1 MQYAFK
7 VTANRNIGGSKG
19 IVKGMTVQISKED
32 AALNINDILAA
43 YDRQLGIKITGI
55 SVTTRAFAIQKL
67 YPTFDVACKECKAVP
82 FDKFKKEWLRQLNN
96 RYR

>member
-19 IVKGMTVQISKED
+19 IAKGMTVQISKEGG
-32 AALNINDILAA
+32 APNINDILAA

-55 SVTTRAFAIQKL
+55 SVTTGAFTIQRL
-67 YPTFDVACKECKAVP
+67 
-82 FDKFKKEWLRQLNN
+82 
-96 RYR
+96 

>member
-19 IVKGMTVQISKED
+19 IPKGMTVQISKEG
-32 AALNINDILAA
+32 AAPNINDILAA

-55 SVTTRAFAIQKL
+55 SVTTGAFTIQKL
-67 YPTFDVACKECKAVP
+67 YPTFDIACKECKAISS
-82 FDKFKKEWLRQLNN
+82 DKFKKEWLRQLNN

>member
-55 SVTTRAFAIQKL
+55 SVTTGAFAIQKL
-67 YPTFDVACKECKAVP
+67 YPTFDVACKECKAVT